1 MDDGRNDVL
10 STLAPLIQV
19 RPLVEQHCLFGPGW
33 SAPHAREPL
42 GMAPFHI
49 VTAGSAQVL
58 LPDLERILHLAAGD
72 VLLLPHGTRHTVRT
86 AGTVAAPTTRL
97 NHRDNGVVEVK
108 WTSDLPE
115 AVSAVPSDGSATPL
129 ALELICGRFAFERV
143 ADNPLLALLPEAV
156 HLKAADQRESRRLA
170 RLVETIRDEV
180 ALPRPGG
187 RAIATD
193 LARALFT
200 MILRGHLEGHGAGT
214 EAAGLLARPATARVV
229 AALVRDPARAWTLD
243 ELADQA
249 HLSRATLVRAFRA
262 AGAPAPLAFLAQ
274 VRMTLAVRHLVAE
287 GLSLAETAA
296 RVGYE
301 SESAFS
307 RAFKRHYHAA
317 PGDYRD
323 AARA

>member
-1 MDDGRNDVL
+1 MDDDRNDVL

-19 RPLVEQHCLFGPGW
+19 RPQVEQHCLFGPGW
-33 SAPHAREPL
+33 SAPHGREAFGL
-42 GMAPFHI
+42 APFHI
-49 VTAGSAQVL
+49 VTAGKAQVL
-58 LPDLERILHLAAGD
+58 LPDLDRTLDMSDGD
-72 VLLLPHGTRHTVRT
+72 VLLLPHGARHTVRT
-86 AGTVAAPTTRL
+86 AGAPADATTRL
-97 NHRDNGVVEVK
+97 ERHDNGVVEVRR
-108 WTSDLPE
+108 TSDLSGGASP
-115 AVSAVPSDGSATPL
+115 AP
-129 ALELICGRFAFERV
+129 ALDLICGRFAFERV

-156 HLKAADQRESRRLA
+156 RLRGGGPRLA

-180 ALPRPGG
+180 AAPRPGA

-200 MILRGHLEGHGAGT
+200 MILRGHLEDHGEGM
-214 EAAGLLARPATARVV
+214 EVAGLLARPATARVV
-229 AALVRDPARAWTLD
+229 AALVGDPARPWTLD
-243 ELADQA
+243 DLADQA
-249 HLSRATLVRAFRA
+249 HLSRASLVRAFRA

-307 RAFKRHYHAA
+307 RAFKRHYNAA

>member
-1 MDDGRNDVL
+1 MDDDRNDVL

-19 RPLVEQHCLFGPGW
+19 RPQVERHCLFGPGW
-33 SAPHAREPL
+33 SAPHGREAFGL
-42 GMAPFHI
+42 APFHI
-49 VTAGSAQVL
+49 VTAGKAHVL
-58 LPDLERILHLAAGD
+58 LPDLDRTLDLTDGD
-72 VLLLPHGTRHTVRT
+72 VLLLPHGARHTVRT
-86 AGTVAAPTTRL
+86 AGAPAGATTRL
-97 NHRDNGVVEVK
+97 ERHDNGVVEVRR
-108 WTSDLPE
+108 TSDLSGE
-115 AVSAVPSDGSATPL
+115 ASP
-129 ALELICGRFAFERV
+129 ALDLICGQFAFERV

-156 HLKAADQRESRRLA
+156 HLRGGGRRLA

-180 ALPRPGG
+180 ATPRAGA

-200 MILRGHLEGHGAGT
+200 MILRGHLEDHGEGT
-214 EAAGLLARPATARVV
+214 EVAGLLARPATARVV
-229 AALVRDPARAWTLD
+229 AALVRDPARPWTLD
-243 ELADQA
+243 DLADQA
-249 HLSRATLVRAFRA
+249 HLSRASLVRAFRA

-274 VRMTLAVRHLVAE
+274 VRMVLAVRHLVAE

-307 RAFKRHYHAA
+307 RAFKRHYNAA